1 MIAPTPIHAFDV
13 SDAGVASAVSDLQA
27 VSPGRGYRWV
37 HLDLADVEA
46 FAWIAEQADPVVA
59 DALMRTDTRPRM
71 SEHADG
77 MILMMRGVNLNPNS
91 DPEDMVSLRLWV
103 TEGLVITTR
112 MRRLV
117 AVAEIAERMSGGAG
131 PATPAELVCALAQGL
146 TARMEPVLEA
156 LVDEID
162 DLEERSVDRASRLRG
177 ELADIRR
184 TTIALRRYLA
194 PQRDILARLSLED
207 VGPLHHPHV
216 RVTLRETADRLAR
229 LVEELDMVRER
240 SSILNDQMVDARA
253 EEMNAAMLLLSVVAA
268 VFLPLGFLTGLL
280 GINVGGLPGA
290 HWPYAF
296 ALVCSA
302 CLGLAG
308 GLVWW
313 FRRKGWL

>member
-1 MIAPTPIHAFDV
+1 MIAPTPIYAYEV
-13 SDAGVASAVSDLQA
+13 SDSGAAVAVSDLDTA
-27 VSPGRGYRWV
+27 SPQRGYRWV
-37 HLDLADVEA
+37 HLDLSDPAA
-46 FAWIAEQADPVVA
+46 FAWISEHADPVVA
-59 DALMRTDTRPRM
+59 GALMRADTRPRM
-71 SEHADG
+71 AEHADG
-77 MILMMRGVNLNPNS
+77 LILIMRGVNLNPNS

-103 TEGLVITTR
+103 TDRLVITTR
-112 MRRLV
+112 MRRLM
-117 AVAEIAERMSGGAG
+117 AVSEIADQMAQGSG
-131 PATPAELVCALAQGL
+131 PATPADLVCALSQGL
-146 TARMEPVLEA
+146 TVRMEPVLEA

-184 TTIALRRYLA
+184 STIALRRYLA

-216 RVTLRETADRLAR
+216 RVILRETADRIAR

-290 HWPYAF
+290 SWPYAF
-296 ALVCSA
+296 SLVCAA

-308 GLVWW
+308 GLIWW